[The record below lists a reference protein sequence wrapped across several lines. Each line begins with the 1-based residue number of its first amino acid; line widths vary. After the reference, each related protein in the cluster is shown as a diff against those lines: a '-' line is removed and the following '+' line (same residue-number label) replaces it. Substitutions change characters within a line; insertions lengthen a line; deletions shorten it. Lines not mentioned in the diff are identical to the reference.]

1 MALLGLD
8 FKQADISPK
17 NTIISSKELITFLA
31 GKLELGEIEILKE
44 YNGESAKMKE
54 RLTNQLLFV
63 QGLTLADGAF
73 EDLQQAARDA
83 KLTPPPPST
92 ARSEV

>member
-44 YNGESAKMKE
+44 YHGESAKMKE
-54 RLTNQLLFV
+54 R
-63 QGLTLADGAF
+63 
-73 EDLQQAARDA
+73 
-83 KLTPPPPST
+83 
-92 ARSEV
+92 